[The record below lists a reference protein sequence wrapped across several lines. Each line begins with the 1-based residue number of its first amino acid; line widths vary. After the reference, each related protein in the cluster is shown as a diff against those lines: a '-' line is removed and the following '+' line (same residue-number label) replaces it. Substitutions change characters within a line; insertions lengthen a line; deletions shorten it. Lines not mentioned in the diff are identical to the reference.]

1 MPIISRVPVRSG
13 SNVKFRQIRKCRLN
27 QHTKRIRHRFCR
39 VKVSNSL
46 QLHDGSGSTCDH
58 MKSTEERF
66 QGIDVDKKKD
76 KTKDKVPYSKCV
88 DVLVLGEKT

>member
-1 MPIISRVPVRSG
+1 
-13 SNVKFRQIRKCRLN
+13 
-27 QHTKRIRHRFCR
+27 
-39 VKVSNSL
+39 
-46 QLHDGSGSTCDH
+46 